1 MKQLRFIL
9 LLAILF
15 PLLYTSSCKFQW
27 PYSIDGGRNFNDTV
41 TVSVMTFTTSAP
53 LTKATFPQSFSET
66 MRDAI
71 QRQTKLQTV
80 ARNGDL
86 NFEGT
91 VTGYSVAPVSIQGGG
106 TNQASL
112 NRLTVTISVKYTDVT
127 DPKLDFESSF
137 TRFADFPSSQN
148 LTAVEDQLLKEIS
161 DQLVQDIMNRSINA
175 W

>member
-1 MKQLRFIL
+1 MKQLRIIL
-9 LLAILF
+9 LLALIF
-15 PLLYTSSCKFQW
+15 PLLYGSGCVHYKLN
-27 PYSIDGGRNFNDTV
+27 GGRNFNDTV
-41 TVSVMTFTTSAP
+41 TVSVITFTNSAP
-53 LTKATFPQSFSET
+53 LAKATFPQSFSET
-66 MRDAI
+66 LRDAI
-71 QRQTKLQTV
+71 QRQSRLQPV
-80 ARNGDL
+80 AKNGDL

-91 VTGYSVAPVSIQGGG
+91 VTGYNVTPVSIQGGG

-112 NRLTVTISVKYTDVT
+112 NRLTVTVSVKYTDAIEEN
-127 DPKLDFESSF
+127 LNFESTF

>member
-1 MKQLRFIL
+1 MKQLRIIL

-15 PLLYTSSCKFQW
+15 PALFTSSCKMKYGFT
-27 PYSIDGGRNFNDTV
+27 GGRKFDDSV
-41 TVSVMTFTTSAP
+41 TVSVLTFTNSAP
-53 LTKATFPQSFSET
+53 LAKATFPQSFSET

-71 QRQTKLQTV
+71 QRQTRLQSV
-80 ARNGDL
+80 AKNGDL
-86 NFEGT
+86 NYEGT
-91 VTGYSVAPVSIQGGG
+91 VIAYAVTPVSIQGGG

-112 NRLTVTISVKYTDVT
+112 NRLTVGVSVKYTDLI
-127 DPKLDFESSF
+127 DPKLDFESTF

-148 LTAVEDQLLKEIS
+148 LSSVEDALLKEIS

>member
-1 MKQLRFIL
+1 MKHLRIIF

-15 PLLYTSSCKFQW
+15 PLLYTSSCTVSYKFT
-27 PYSIDGGRNFNDTV
+27 GGRKFDDSV
-41 TVSVMTFTTSAP
+41 TVSVMTFTSSAP

-71 QRQTKLQTV
+71 QRQTRLQTV
-80 ARNGDL
+80 AKNGDL

-91 VTGYSVAPVSIQGGG
+91 VIGYSVAPVSIQGGG

-112 NRLTVTISVKYTDVT
+112 NRLTVTVSVKYTDLT
-127 DPKLDFESSF
+127 KPTLDFESSF

-161 DQLVQDIMNRSINA
+161 DQLVQDIMNRSINV

>member
-1 MKQLRFIL
+1 
-9 LLAILF
+9 
-15 PLLYTSSCKFQW
+15 
-27 PYSIDGGRNFNDTV
+27 
-41 TVSVMTFTTSAP
+41 MTFTTSAP

-71 QRQTKLQTV
+71 QRQTRLITV
-80 ARNGDL
+80 AKNGDL

-112 NRLTVTISVKYTDVT
+112 NRLTVTVSVKYTDLVEEN
-127 DPKLDFESSF
+127 LSFESTF

-148 LTAVEDQLLKEIS
+148 LSAVEDQLLKEIS

>member
-1 MKQLRFIL
+1 MKHLRIVF

-15 PLLYTSSCKFQW
+15 PLLYGSGCKVK
-27 PYSIDGGRNFNDTV
+27 YSPSGGRNFHDSV
-41 TVSVMTFTTSAP
+41 TVSVMTFTNSAP
-53 LTKATFPQSFSET
+53 LAKATFPQSFSET
-66 MRDAI
+66 MRDVI
-71 QRQTKLQTV
+71 QRQTRLQSV
-80 ARNGDL
+80 AKNGDL

-91 VTGYSVAPVSIQGGG
+91 VVGYTVTPVSIQGGG

-112 NRLTVTISVKYTDVT
+112 NRLTVTVSVKYTDAIEEN
-127 DPKLDFESSF
+127 LSFESSF

-148 LTAVEDQLLKEIS
+148 LSAVEDQLLKEIS

>member
-1 MKQLRFIL
+1 MKHLRIIF
-9 LLAILF
+9 LLAIVF
-15 PLLYTSSCKFQW
+15 PLLYGSGCVHYKLN
-27 PYSIDGGRNFNDTV
+27 GGRNFNDTV
-41 TVSVMTFTTSAP
+41 TVSVITFTNSAP
-53 LTKATFPQSFSET
+53 LAKATFPQSFSET
-66 MRDAI
+66 LRDAI
-71 QRQTKLQTV
+71 QRQTRLQPV
-80 ARNGDL
+80 AKNGDL

-91 VTGYSVAPVSIQGGG
+91 VTGYNVTPVSIQGGG

-112 NRLTVTISVKYTDVT
+112 NRLTVTVSVKYTDAIEEN
-127 DPKLDFESSF
+127 LNFESTF